1 MRGAP
6 GRAARKLTRNWKYD
20 RTRWST
26 DGPARWWLAKNI
38 CRRQAAGRERR
49 RRFQGACHRGLSF
62 SAAPKK
68 HLIWFPTSPQ
78 VRYECRMAG
87 QAVDHVPPAGTLAI
101 TPAGSDS
108 SGDAVGNADLILVAI
123 EPGIS
128 HGVTTTVASCGGN

>member
-1 MRGAP
+1 MIGPDGLQMAQQDGGLP
-6 GRAARKLTRNWKYD
+6 
-20 RTRWST
+20 RTF
-26 DGPARWWLAKNI
+26 
-38 CRRQAAGRERR
+38 AAGKPPGESGVAVFRVRC
-49 RRFQGACHRGLSF
+49 QRGLSF

-108 SGDAVGNADLILVAI
+108 RGDAGGNADLILVGI
-123 EPGIS
+123 EPGRRPRVLPGTS
-128 HGVTTTVASCGGN
+128 DLA